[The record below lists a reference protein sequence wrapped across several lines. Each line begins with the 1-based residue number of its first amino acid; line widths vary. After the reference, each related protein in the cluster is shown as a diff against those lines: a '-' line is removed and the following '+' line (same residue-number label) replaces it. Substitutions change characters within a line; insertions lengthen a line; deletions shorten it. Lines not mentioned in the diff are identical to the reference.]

1 MASIQERGGAH
12 GSKHYRV
19 QIRLKGHPTVSET
32 FEGKSHAKRW
42 AQDTESAIRNGRH
55 FQVNEAKR
63 HTVIWRRPG
72 I

>member
-1 MASIQERGGAH
+1 MTSIQERGGAD

-32 FEGKSHAKRW
+32 FERKSDAKRW
-42 AQDTESAIRNGRH
+42 TQDTESATRNGRH
-55 FQVNEAKR
+55 FQANEAKR
-63 HTVIWRRPG
+63 HTVIWRRLG